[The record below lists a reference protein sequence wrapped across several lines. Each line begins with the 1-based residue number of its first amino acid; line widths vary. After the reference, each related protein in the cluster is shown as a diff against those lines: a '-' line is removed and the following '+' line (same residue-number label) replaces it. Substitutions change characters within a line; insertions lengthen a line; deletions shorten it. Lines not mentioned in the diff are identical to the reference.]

1 MKGTVVST
9 WLTTCRRLYTADLVF
24 KAMEAVGVDRDRI
37 FSPLE
42 DVDETLVKNLFTKI
56 STSASVKPEDMW
68 REIGLENIETFY
80 ATYPGFFRHVRA
92 FQFLK
97 SMNDV
102 HKIVMRRI
110 KGAQPPGLDL
120 EILNDY
126 ESLFIYRS
134 KRGMNHYL
142 LGLLQGVARRFNEK
156 IDVQVLEQTS
166 DTIKIK
172 LRFEHPIRKI
182 RNYPFNKLLSFG
194 FIKNLSLKL
203 AVFNTIIIGASAYL
217 ATGNPAKTGIISGC
231 VFASTAIGSYALN
244 LPRKALIEDISD
256 LTKKDFAELIILESK
271 DEYEEINKGLN
282 RLKEEVQKDFIGFNA
297 IVDEMYTFNQSVSD
311 IAGKMSG
318 TSDEIANII
327 QDVAQGAI
335 SQAEDTEKAIYTLHD
350 NVANINGIST
360 EEQANK
366 TMIETAVT
374 SIESS
379 FGNVET
385 TADRINNVL
394 AKFNG
399 IRISGQ
405 DLKQKAQD
413 ITGIVSLVSAISAQ
427 TNLLALNASIE
438 AARAGEAGKGFA
450 VVADEVRKLS
460 EETNNAVEKINNN
473 LTEFIGK
480 ITVIVGD
487 IDSQYKVLEGENT
500 SLTNAVENSGDSNKQ
515 IKIVSDK
522 MISTAIRLKEE
533 ADSVSSL
540 FSKMEGLAAIAEEN
554 GAASEEASSNVAVY
568 TDQIKDLTEQIEVFE
583 TMINSF
589 KEDLGKYS
597 V

>member
-1 MKGTVVST
+1 
-9 WLTTCRRLYTADLVF
+9 
-24 KAMEAVGVDRDRI
+24 
-37 FSPLE
+37 
-42 DVDETLVKNLFTKI
+42 
-56 STSASVKPEDMW
+56 
-68 REIGLENIETFY
+68 
-80 ATYPGFFRHVRA
+80 
-92 FQFLK
+92 
-97 SMNDV
+97 
-102 HKIVMRRI
+102 
-110 KGAQPPGLDL
+110 
-120 EILNDY
+120 
-126 ESLFIYRS
+126 
-134 KRGMNHYL
+134 
-142 LGLLQGVARRFNEK
+142 
-156 IDVQVLEQTS
+156 
-166 DTIKIK
+166 
-172 LRFEHPIRKI
+172 
-182 RNYPFNKLLSFG
+182 
-194 FIKNLSLKL
+194 
-203 AVFNTIIIGASAYL
+203 
-217 ATGNPAKTGIISGC
+217 
-231 VFASTAIGSYALN
+231 
-244 LPRKALIEDISD
+244 
-256 LTKKDFAELIILESK
+256 
-271 DEYEEINKGLN
+271 
-282 RLKEEVQKDFIGFNA
+282 
-297 IVDEMYTFNQSVSD
+297 MYTFNQAVSK
-311 IAGKMSG
+311 IAGSMRG

-327 QDVAQGAI
+327 QDVAHGAI
-335 SQAEDTEKAIYTLHD
+335 AQAEDTEKAIYTLND
-350 NVANINGIST
+350 NVANINEIST
-360 EEQANK
+360 EEQSNK
-366 TMIETAVT
+366 AMIETAVNN
-374 SIESS
+374 IESS

-394 AKFNG
+394 EKFNG

-480 ITVIVGD
+480 ISVIVGE

-522 MISTAIRLKEE
+522 MISTAIKLKEE

-540 FSKMEGLAAIAEEN
+540 FGKMEGLAAIAEEN
-554 GAASEEASSNVAVY
+554 GAASEEASSNVAIY

-583 TMINSF
+583 TMITSF

>member
-9 WLTTCRRLYTADLVF
+9 WLTTCKRLYKDDLVF
-24 KAMEAVGVDRDRI
+24 KSMEAVGVDRSRI

-42 DVDETLVKNLFTKI
+42 DVDETLVKNLFAKI
-56 STSASVKPEDMW
+56 SVNASVKPEDMW

-80 ATYPGFFRHVRA
+80 ATYPGFFKHVRA

-110 KGAQPPGLDL
+110 KGAQPPGLDM
-120 EILNDY
+120 EVLNDY

-142 LGLLQGVARRFNEK
+142 LGLLQGVARRFKEK

-166 DTIKIK
+166 EIIKIK
-172 LRFEHPIRKI
+172 LKFEHPIRRI
-182 RNYPFNKLLSFG
+182 RNYPFNRILSLG
-194 FIKNLSLKL
+194 FIKYLSIKL
-203 AVFNTIIIGASAYL
+203 ALFNTVIIGASAYL
-217 ATGNPAKTGIISGC
+217 ATGSPVKTGIIGGC
-231 VFASTAIGSYALN
+231 VFVSTAVGSYALN
-244 LPRKALIEDISD
+244 LPRKALIEDIED
-256 LTKKDFAELIILESK
+256 LTKKDFAEIIVLESN

-282 RLKEEVQKDFIGFNA
+282 HLKEEVQKDFIGFNA
-297 IVDEMYTFNQSVSD
+297 IVDEMYTFNQAVSK
-311 IAGKMSG
+311 IAGSMRG

-327 QDVAQGAI
+327 QDVAHGAI
-335 SQAEDTEKAIYTLHD
+335 AQAEDTEKAIYTLND
-350 NVANINGIST
+350 NVANINEIST
-360 EEQANK
+360 EEQSNK
-366 TMIETAVT
+366 AMIETAVNN
-374 SIESS
+374 IESS

-394 AKFNG
+394 EKFNG

-480 ITVIVGD
+480 ISVIVGE

-522 MISTAIRLKEE
+522 MISTAIKLKEE

-540 FSKMEGLAAIAEEN
+540 FGKMEGLAAIAEEN
-554 GAASEEASSNVAVY
+554 GAASEEASSNVAIY

-583 TMINSF
+583 TMITSF